1 MDQIKW
7 CLNQKK
13 GIEIVETSDNLRDA
27 YLIKAEDALDTLK
40 TSKSR
45 DWQLTT
51 AYYTIYNSMY
61 SLLMKIGIK
70 CEIHSCTIEFT
81 KRYLIDHF
89 TSEDFELID
98 KAFSARID
106 SQYYVN
112 RQVPDQNYD
121 LIMKKTPA
129 FLVKC
134 KNIVLDQKEITEIR
148 ARVSSVRSA

>member
-7 CLNQKK
+7 CIKQKK
-13 GIEIVETSDNLRDA
+13 GIELVESSDNLRDA
-27 YLIKAEDALDTLK
+27 YLMKAEDALDTLK

-51 AYYTIYNSMY
+51 AYYTIYNGLY

-81 KRYLIDHF
+81 KRFLNDHF
-89 TSEDFELID
+89 SLQDFELID

-112 RQVPDQNYD
+112 REVPDQNYD
-121 LIMKKTPA
+121 LIMRKTPL

-134 KNIVLDQKEITEIR
+134 KNIVLDEKEIQD
-148 ARVSSVRSA
+148 VRKKILQAK

>member
-1 MDQIKW
+1 MQ
-7 CLNQKK
+7 QKK
-13 GIEIVETSDNLRDA
+13 GIELVEPSDNLDKA
-27 YLIKAEDALDTLK
+27 YFIKAEEALDTLK

-45 DWQLTT
+45 DWQLTA
-51 AYYTIYNSMY
+51 AYYTLYHGLY
-61 SLLMKIGIK
+61 ALLMKLGVK

-81 KRYLIDHF
+81 KRFFKDHF
-89 TSEDFELID
+89 SPQDFELID

-112 RQVPDQNYD
+112 RYVPDQTYE

-134 KNIVLDQKEITEIR
+134 KNIALEQKKITEIR
-148 ARVSSVRSA
+148 IKISSLQLE

>member
-81 KRYLIDHF
+81 KRYLKDHF